1 MPRGWYRLDN
11 VAKMFVA
18 TQSQRDPRVFRLSCM
33 LTEPVNPE
41 FLNLALVQAARQFVG
56 FQVTLHQGLF
66 WNYLESTDKLPT
78 AAPEKEAPC
87 TEIYGETRKNGLLY
101 RVSYYGCRINLEV
114 FHVLSDG
121 TGALDF
127 LKTILCFYLK
137 QSHPAE
143 MAEIIPDYDAT
154 AAERAQDSFKKF
166 YNRHA
171 FSTGSK
177 GPDAYHMHGSLLPY
191 DQTQYFEIHMQTAA
205 LLAAAKAMHVS
216 ATSYLGAVLLRAIYA
231 DMPETERSRPVVL
244 SIPVN
249 LRNYYPSATARN
261 FFNTIKIR
269 HEFAGEETLEAV
281 AQAFDAALKN
291 QLTPENIK
299 AQMDGFEQIEHMV
312 AVKAV
317 PLAIKNPAVRLF
329 TWLENRKE
337 TATISN
343 MGKIELAPPMAAYV
357 RGFSAFC
364 STRNIFVT
372 VCSYKEEMV
381 LGAASTFRSTNV
393 LKNAV
398 RSLSGAGMELTLYA
412 TEVEIG

>member
-18 TQSQRDPRVFRLSCM
+18 THSRRDPRVFRLSCT
-33 LTEPVNPE
+33 LTEQVEPE
-41 FLNLALVQAARQFVG
+41 LLNRALAQAAQQFVG

-66 WNYLESTDKLPT
+66 WNYLENTDKLPV
-78 AAPEKEAPC
+78 AVPETEAPC
-87 TEIYGETRKNGLLY
+87 AEIYGDTRKNALLY

-121 TGALDF
+121 TGALGF

-137 QSHPAE
+137 LRYPAE
-143 MAEIIPDYDAT
+143 LADIVPDYDAT

-171 FSTGSK
+171 FTTGSK
-177 GPDAYHMHGSLLPY
+177 GSAAYRLHGSLLPY
-191 DQTQYFEIHMQTAA
+191 DQTQYFEFHLPTAQ
-205 LLAAAKAMHVS
+205 LLAAAKALHVS
-216 ATSYLGAVLLRAIYA
+216 ATSYLGAVLMRAIYEE
-231 DMPETERSRPVVL
+231 MPETERSRPVVV

-269 HEFAGEETLEAV
+269 HVFAGEETLETV
-281 AQAFDAALKN
+281 AQAFDAALKS

-299 AQMDGFEQIEHMV
+299 AQMDGFEQIEHMA

-317 PLAIKNPAVRLF
+317 PLALKNPAVRLF

-343 MGKIELAPPMAAYV
+343 MGKIELAPPLAAHV
-357 RGFSAFC
+357 SGFSAFC
-364 STRNIFVT
+364 STRNLFVT
-372 VCSYKEEMV
+372 VCSYGEQMV
-381 LGAASTFRSTNV
+381 LGAASTFRSTNI
-393 LKNAV
+393 LKNAA
-398 RSLSGAGMELTLYA
+398 RSLSRAGMELTLYA